1 MDKETKSEARKK
13 LVKMKQFIAYPKEAL
28 DKECI
33 DGYYDKLEINEED
46 FFGNVLKMEKLNFRY
61 SDIKLR
67 ETIDPEDW
75 RNLLAAGAG
84 ASYLLQTNSIILIAG
99 ILQGT

>member
-1 MDKETKSEARKK
+1 
-13 LVKMKQFIAYPKEAL
+13 MKQFIAHPKEAL

-33 DGYYDKLEINEED
+33 DGYYDKLKIDKED
-46 FFGNVLKMEKLNFRY
+46 FFGNALKMEKLNFRY
-61 SDIKLR
+61 SDLKLR

-75 RNLLAAGAG
+75 RNLLVAGAG
-84 ASYLLQTNSIILIAG
+84 AAYLVNLNAMALIAG